1 MIRYP
6 YIAVMGLIAALGGVG
21 IAPSQALAGGES
33 EFLGTVMGAGLGGF
47 LGSQVGHGA
56 GRLAATGT
64 GVFLGG
70 WVGNSLGRSADRQA
84 YYAHPPRRAY
94 YAPAYSTVYEETY
107 LPPSYVMTYYA
118 PNYVAPPAPQPPPP
132 STIYVDDSSGSYC
145 REYSQQIRIGDQVQE
160 SYGTACMQPDGS
172 WKIVQ

>member
-6 YIAVMGLIAALGGVG
+6 YIPVLGFVAALG
-21 IAPSQALAGGES
+21 AGGVAPTPVMAGGGD
-33 EFLGTVMGAGLGGF
+33 EFLGTIMGAGLGGF
-47 LGSQVGHGA
+47 LGSQIGHGA

-70 WVGNSLGRSADRQA
+70 WVGNNLGRSADRQA
-84 YYAHPPRRAY
+84 YYYAPPRRAY
-94 YAPAYSTVYEETY
+94 YAPGYATIYEETY
-107 LPPSYVMTYYA
+107 EPSSYAMTYYR
-118 PNYVAPPAPQPPPP
+118 PNYVAPPAPPPQPA
-132 STIYVDDSSGSYC
+132 TIYVDDSSGSYC
-145 REYSQQIRIGDQVQE
+145 REYSQQIRIGNQVQE